1 MTSATVLAQ
10 GATGGTRTLTILLFL
25 VFVAATLAI
34 TVWASRHTKTAADYY
49 AGGRG
54 FSGFQNGL
62 AIGGDYMSAASFL
75 GIAGIIALF
84 GYDGFLYS
92 IGFLVAW
99 LVALLLVAELMRNSG
114 KYTMADV
121 LSYRMKQRPVR
132 TAAAVSTITV
142 SIFYLLAQMVGAGAL
157 VALLLG
163 IKEGETFLGL
173 GAAQAKIATI
183 VFVGVLMIVYVTVGG
198 MKGTTWVQIV
208 KAGLLMSGA
217 ALMTVLVLAKFNFN
231 ISELLGAAGDKSG
244 KGAAFLE
251 PGLRYGKDVAGDAG
265 ATLISKLD
273 LISLGLALVLGT
285 AGLPHILIRF
295 YTVPNAK
302 AARRSVQWAIGL
314 IGSFYLMTLA
324 LGFGAAAL
332 VGSQAIIAQDRAG
345 NTAAPQLAEAL
356 GQDYAGDGGAA
367 VLLAVIAA
375 VAFATILAVVA
386 GLTLAS
392 SSSLAHDFYANVIK
406 RGNATEREEVNVAKI
421 SAFAIGG
428 VAILLSIFAQGLN
441 VAFLVA
447 LAFAIAASANLPA
460 ILLSLFWK
468 KFNTTGAVAGIYGGL
483 LSAVLLVFFS
493 PVVSGKT
500 DPVTGASTSLFPK
513 GVDFSWF
520 PLENPGLVS
529 IPLGFLC
536 AIVGTLL
543 SKERDDRKYAE
554 LEVRALTGAG
564 AH

>member
-1 MTSATVLAQ
+1 MN
-10 GATGGTRTLTILLFL
+10 RTLTILLFL
-25 VFVAATLAI
+25 AFVAVTLGI
-34 TVWASRHTKTAADYY
+34 TVWASRQTKTASDFY
-49 AGGRG
+49 AGGRS

-121 LSYRMKQRPVR
+121 LSYRMRQRPVR

-163 IKEGETFLGL
+163 ITPGTTVLGMN
-173 GAAQAKIATI
+173 ADQAKIATI
-183 VFVGVLMIVYVTVGG
+183 IFVGVLMIVYVTVGG
-198 MKGTTWVQIV
+198 MKGTTYVQIV
-208 KAGLLMSGA
+208 KAGLLMIGA
-217 ALMTVLVLAKFNFN
+217 GLMTVLVLAKFGFN
-231 ISELLGAAGDKSG
+231 ISEMLGAAAVKSG
-244 KGAAFLE
+244 KGAEFLE
-251 PGLRYGKDVAGDAG
+251 PGLRYGKDIPGDAV
-265 ATLISKLD
+265 ATLWSKLD

-295 YTVPNAK
+295 YTVPTAR
-302 AARRSVQWAIGL
+302 AARKSVLWAIGL
-314 IGSFYLMTLA
+314 IGTFYLMTLA

-332 VGSQAIIAQDRAG
+332 VGREAIVKQDPAG

-356 GQDYAGDGGAA
+356 GKSFFGDTGGA
-367 VLLAVIAA
+367 VMLAVIAA

-406 RGNATEREEVNVAKI
+406 RGNTTERQEVLVAKV
-421 SAFAIGG
+421 SAFVIGG
-428 VAILLSIFAQGLN
+428 VSILLS
-441 VAFLVA
+441 
-447 LAFAIAASANLPA
+447 
-460 ILLSLFWK
+460 
-468 KFNTTGAVAGIYGGL
+468 
-483 LSAVLLVFFS
+483 
-493 PVVSGKT
+493 
-500 DPVTGASTSLFPK
+500 
-513 GVDFSWF
+513 
-520 PLENPGLVS
+520 
-529 IPLGFLC
+529 
-536 AIVGTLL
+536 
-543 SKERDDRKYAE
+543 
-554 LEVRALTGAG
+554 
-564 AH
+564 